1 MEFFE
6 NIAQQRAAR
15 RLWAHIMRDQY
26 GATNP
31 KSMQLRY
38 LAGGGS
44 GTSLTHAYPLLNIA
58 RLAFHCLMQV
68 LGGTQVVGLQSYD
81 EAYDIPSEQAAQ
93 LSLLT
98 QAVVAYELGVTDVV
112 DPLGGSYHVETLTNQ
127 IEERIKEY
135 MAMIKTWGGPV
146 AAIESGQVQEEI
158 AVQSYKWMRR
168 VEDGTRPMVGVNIFK
183 PENESE
189 VEPIRT
195 FNADP
200 TVLGRQKSNLA
211 KVKAERDSRA
221 VSESLNR
228 LQGAAASGVNTM
240 PFMIDAVRQ
249 YATVGEIVDSLAK
262 VYGRFQEPAF

>member
-1 MEFFE
+1 
-6 NIAQQRAAR
+6 
-15 RLWAHIMRDQY
+15 
-26 GATNP
+26 
-31 KSMQLRY
+31 
-38 LAGGGS
+38 
-44 GTSLTHAYPLLNIA
+44 
-58 RLAFHCLMQV
+58 
-68 LGGTQVVGLQSYD
+68 
-81 EAYDIPSEQAAQ
+81 
-93 LSLLT
+93 
-98 QAVVAYELGVTDVV
+98 
-112 DPLGGSYHVETLTNQ
+112 
-127 IEERIKEY
+127 
-135 MAMIKTWGGPV
+135 
-146 AAIESGQVQEEI
+146 
-158 AVQSYKWMRR
+158 
-168 VEDGTRPMVGVNIFK
+168 MVGVNIFK

-200 TVLGRQKSNLA
+200 TVLGRQKANLA